1 MCGAIGQSHEVQQ
14 FHSPFLCFTA
24 TFPCNIGRNHDILQC
39 RELRKK
45 LVELENEADMRV
57 AEIRQLLFTHP
68 TDFLAV
74 YTDFTAIGL
83 IQSTDNLQQCSFACT
98 AGTYDAHHLSFI
110 DMEGN
115 AFEHVQISET
125 LSYIFNINHFS
136 LRIRRVFFFSTN

>member
-1 MCGAIGQSHEVQQ
+1 M
-14 FHSPFLCFTA
+14 
-24 TFPCNIGRNHDILQC
+24 
-39 RELRKK
+39 
-45 LVELENEADMRV
+45 ELENEANMRV

-68 TDFLAV
+68 TDFLTI

-98 AGTYDAHHLSFI
+98 AGTHDAHNLSFV

-125 LSYIFNINHFS
+125 LFYIFNINHFS